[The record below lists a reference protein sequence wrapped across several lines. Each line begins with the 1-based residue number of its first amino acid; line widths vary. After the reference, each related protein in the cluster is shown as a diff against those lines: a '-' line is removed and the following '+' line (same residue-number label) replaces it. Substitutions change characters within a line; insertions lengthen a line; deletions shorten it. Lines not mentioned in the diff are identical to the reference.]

1 MKIIISRKGF
11 DSKYGG
17 CPSPIIGDRP
27 ISLPIPIGP
36 SCQTYGAV
44 KFLYPSGDGT
54 KLAKVVKDLGG
65 KTPDKILLDDDTE
78 VHLDPDL
85 QRDSLENRNNP
96 RWRASLGQSDAAL
109 SHLRNQKVAVG
120 DLFLFFGWFREAKW
134 EGDGN
139 CKKLSY
145 KPNTPDRHVL
155 FGWLQVGEILKV
167 ENEQQWSDV
176 KKEYSWLGKHPHM
189 HAPFPKRNAIYI
201 AKEFLHVERCVA
213 INKAELP
220 GGGVFSE
227 IRKDPFVLTMESP
240 NQLRSIWKLPSFFES
255 NLTYNN
261 DTKDNKRW
269 AEIPTCEN
277 GEWKR
282 LDSAKIGQEF
292 VHTPTDDSREKLV
305 EWLKQLFIPNI

>member
-36 SCQTYGAV
+36 SFQTYGTV
-44 KFLYPSGDGT
+44 EFLSPSGDKT
-54 KLAKVVKDLGG
+54 SLAKVVKDLGG
-65 KTPDKILLDDDTE
+65 KTPGKSIIDEDTK

-85 QRDSLENRNNP
+85 QCGSLKGRSDSD
-96 RWRASLGQSDAAL
+96 WRASLGQSDAAL
-109 SHLRNQKVAVG
+109 SHLRNQKVAAG
-120 DLFLFFGWFREAKW
+120 DLFLFFGWFREAEWDVKN
-134 EGDGN
+134 GGPIFHKSGAQDQ
-139 CKKLSY
+139 
-145 KPNTPDRHVL
+145 HVL
-155 FGWLQVGEILKV
+155 FGWLQVGEVLKV
-167 ENEQQWSDV
+167 ENAQQRSDV
-176 KKEYSWLGKHPHM
+176 KKNYSWLDKHPHM
-189 HAPFPKRNAIYI
+189 HEPFPKRNAIYI
-201 AKEFLHVERCVA
+201 AKEFLNVAGCDA
-213 INKAELP
+213 INKEKLP

-227 IRKDPFVLTMESP
+227 IGKKPLVLTMESP

-269 AEIPTCEN
+269 AEISTCDRVK
-277 GEWKR
+277 WKC

-292 VHTPTDDSREKLV
+292 VHTPADDSYGELV
-305 EWLKQLFIPNI
+305 EWLKQLFIPNR

>member
-36 SCQTYGAV
+36 SFQTYETV
-44 KFLYPSGDGT
+44 EFLYPSGDET
-54 KLAKVVKDLGG
+54 NLAKVVQDLGG
-65 KTPDKILLDDDTE
+65 KTPGKNTIDANTA

-85 QRDSLENRNNP
+85 QCGSLKGRSDLD
-96 RWRASLGQSDAAL
+96 WMASLGQSDAAL
-109 SHLRNQKVAVG
+109 SHLRNQEVKEG
-120 DLFLFFGWFREAKW
+120 DLFLFFGWFRESEWK
-134 EGDGN
+134 GVGN

-145 KPNTPDRHVL
+145 KPDAPDRHVL

-167 ENEQQWSDV
+167 ENAQQWSDV
-176 KKEYSWLGKHPHM
+176 KNKKYSWLDKHPHM
-189 HAPFPKRNAIYI
+189 HGPFPKRNAIYI
-201 AKEFLHVERCVA
+201 AKEFLGLEGCDA
-213 INKAELP
+213 INKERLP
-220 GGGVFSE
+220 GGGVFGE
-227 IRKDPFVLTMESP
+227 IGNRPLVLTMESP

-269 AEIPTCEN
+269 AEIPTCDSRK
-277 GEWKR
+277 WKR

-292 VHTPTDDSREKLV
+292 VHIPTDGSYV
-305 EWLKQLFIPNI
+305 EWLEQLFIPNR